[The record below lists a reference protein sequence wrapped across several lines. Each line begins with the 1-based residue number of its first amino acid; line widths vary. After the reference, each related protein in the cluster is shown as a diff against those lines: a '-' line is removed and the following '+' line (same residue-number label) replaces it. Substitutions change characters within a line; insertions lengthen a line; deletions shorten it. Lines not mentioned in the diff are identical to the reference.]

1 MNTIQDEWLAL
12 QRLVQEQEDRERRRL
27 DREEAEIRRRHL
39 QHTVQFWFSVS
50 VIVALTAV
58 AIWNVLRR

>member
-39 QHTVQFWFSVS
+39 QHTV
-50 VIVALTAV
+50 
-58 AIWNVLRR
+58 